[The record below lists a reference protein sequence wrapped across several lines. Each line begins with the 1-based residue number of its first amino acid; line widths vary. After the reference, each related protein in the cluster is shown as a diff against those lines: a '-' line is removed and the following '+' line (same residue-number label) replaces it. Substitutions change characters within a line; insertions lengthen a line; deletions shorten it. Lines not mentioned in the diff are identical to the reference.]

1 MPALFPT
8 GDGPEGLVGGY
19 QGDSTAIKVIMGA
32 LMAIVLYNAAELI
45 LLILMTFHHYRG
57 LYFWSLTLSTVLGL
71 IPNGIGN
78 ILHFYNIG
86 PLWLALAI
94 STVGFYFL
102 IPAQSVVLYSRLHL
116 VLYNQKILRLVLC
129 AIIFS
134 TVFVAVP
141 TTITTFGSAFV
152 QTHPWNRA
160 YIIVERFQ
168 VVWFCVQEFTIS
180 SLYIHETV
188 KLLRLNPER
197 NPRRKRIMYEL
208 IAINILIILMDVAIV
223 SIEFLGLYY
232 LQVLLKCT
240 IYSIKLK
247 FEFAVLGKLTAIVE
261 SSHSDD
267 ISSFSTSRPALMSIT
282 QQQSL
287 GSSLAPMSTNGLS
300 LYGTKTS
307 NMSPI

>member
-1 MPALFPT
+1 
-8 GDGPEGLVGGY
+8 
-19 QGDSTAIKVIMGA
+19 
-32 LMAIVLYNAAELI
+32 MAIVLYNALELT
-45 LLILMTFHHYRG
+45 LLIFLTFRRYRG

-78 ILHFYNIG
+78 ILHFFNIG

-94 STVGFYFL
+94 STVGYYFL
-102 IPAQSVVLYSRLHL
+102 VPGQSMVLYSRLHL
-116 VLYNQKILRLVLC
+116 VLYNQKILRVVLC

-134 TVFVAVP
+134 AVFIAVP

-152 QTHPWNRA
+152 QSHPWNRA
-160 YIIVERFQ
+160 YTIMERLQ
-168 VVWFCVQEFTIS
+168 VMWFCVQEFSLS

-197 NPRRKRIMYEL
+197 SPRRRAIMYEL
-208 IAINILIILMDVAIV
+208 IAINVLIILMDVAIV

-261 SSHSDD
+261 SSQSDY
-267 ISSFSTSRPALMSIT
+267 ISSSSTYQPALMDVT
-282 QQQSL
+282 QQQSP
-287 GSSLAPMSTNGLS
+287 GSSLEPTSTNGLS

-307 NMSPI
+307 KVSPI